1 MTFEEFVAMR
11 LPTLV
16 RYAAVL
22 AGDRDLAQDVV
33 QDALVR
39 AHARWRRIAT
49 MERPEHYVKRMVTTE
64 YLSWRRRR
72 DRRAAVLARQQVFPS
87 PVVADHAEGTAERAA
102 LWQRLATLPA
112 RQRAVLV
119 LGYYEGLPDAEIGR
133 VLGCRAGTVRVYRA
147 RALATLRTT
156 STGPA
161 PVFHLAGETP

>member
-1 MTFEEFVAMR
+1 MTFEDFVAAR

-22 AGDRDLAQDVV
+22 TGDRDLAQDVV

-39 AHARWRRIAT
+39 AHARWRRIGA
-49 MERPEHYVKRMVTTE
+49 MESPEHYVKRMVTTE

-72 DRRAAVLARQQVFPS
+72 DRRSAVLARQRVFAQ
-87 PVVADHAEGTAERAA
+87 PVVADHADGTAERSA

-119 LGYYEGLPDAEIGR
+119 LGYYEGLPDSEIGR
-133 VLGCRAGTVRVYRA
+133 VLGCRVGTVRVYRA
-147 RALATLRTT
+147 RALATLRTVLA
-156 STGPA
+156 GPTPA
-161 PVFHLAGETP
+161 LDLAGETA